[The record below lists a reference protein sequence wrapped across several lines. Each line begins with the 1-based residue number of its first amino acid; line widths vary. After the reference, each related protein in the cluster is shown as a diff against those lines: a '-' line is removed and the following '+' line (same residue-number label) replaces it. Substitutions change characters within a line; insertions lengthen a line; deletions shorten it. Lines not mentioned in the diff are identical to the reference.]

1 MGAVTIKFQGA
12 QEELLNRIVK
22 SGIAQT
28 KSEAIRMAVLKFA
41 QDLGLVDSRMLVE
54 TIREDL
60 SKDKKTAAEILEGIK
75 RAKEES
81 ISG

>member
-1 MGAVTIKFQGA
+1 V
-12 QEELLNRIVK
+12 QEEILNRIVK

-41 QDLGLVDSRMLVE
+41 QDLGLVNSRMLVE

-60 SKDKKTAAEILEGIK
+60 SKDKKTAEEILKGIK